1 MKPLQRRE
9 AALAALALFAWLA
22 FTAWARPLTLPDEGR
37 YAGVAWEMLQSGRWA
52 VPTLDGMPF
61 FHKPPLFYWISAAAM
76 AVFGPHAW
84 AARMP
89 SVLGAVLAA
98 WSLWLFT
105 RRWDG
110 EREAR
115 RAALILATQPF
126 FFIGGQF
133 ANLDMLVAGCISA
146 TVLLGAHAVL
156 LAEAGLP
163 HRRALLGAYAMAG
176 LGVLA
181 KGLIGGVLPAGVFIV
196 WLLASRRPALIL
208 RLVSLPGLGL
218 FLLVVLPWFVAM
230 QLRYPGFF
238 DYFVIYHHFQ
248 RFAHSGFNNEH
259 PFWFYVPVILL
270 LIFPWTLAVVA
281 VPRQGEGDA
290 RPSVTALM
298 WSWLAV
304 IVVFFSLPRSKLVGY
319 VLPALPPLAALI
331 AAGLCAQQG
340 RLARMVRPL
349 AVAAGVLCVG
359 GVVAAVFY
367 TPHSARPLGKALR
380 ELHAAGEPV
389 VFLDRYPYDLPFYAR
404 LAEPPLVLNAD
415 WHSPEIVKHDD
426 WHKELYD
433 AGLFEPTVAARQ
445 LVGRDALLPRLCAQ
459 PVSWIVGSRAEVA
472 ADPWFKGATEV
483 KAVKD
488 ASLWKLSRSSLSC
501 PGTPSDGSAGK

>member
-1 MKPLQRRE
+1 M
-9 AALAALALFAWLA
+9 
-22 FTAWARPLTLPDEGR
+22 
-37 YAGVAWEMLQSGRWA
+37 
-52 VPTLDGMPF
+52 
-61 FHKPPLFYWISAAAM
+61 
-76 AVFGPHAW
+76 
-84 AARMP
+84 
-89 SVLGAVLAA
+89 
-98 WSLWLFT
+98 
-105 RRWDG
+105 
-110 EREAR
+110 
-115 RAALILATQPF
+115 
-126 FFIGGQF
+126 
-133 ANLDMLVAGCISA
+133 
-146 TVLLGAHAVL
+146 LLGAHAVL
-156 LAEAGLP
+156 LSEAGLP

-218 FLLVVLPWFVAM
+218 FLLIALPWFVAM
-230 QLRYPGFF
+230 QLRYPGFY

-248 RFAHSGFNNEH
+248 RFAQSGFNNEH

-298 WSWLAV
+298 WSGLAV

-349 AVAAGVLCVG
+349 AVVAGLLCVG

-380 ELHAAGEPV
+380 ELHGAGEPV

-404 LAEPPLVLNAD
+404 LTEPALVLNAG
-415 WHSPEIVKHDD
+415 WRSPEIPKHDD

-433 AGLFEPTVAARQ
+433 AGLFEPGVAARQ
-445 LVGRDALLPRLCAQ
+445 LIGREALLQRLCAQ
-459 PVSWIVGSRAEVA
+459 PTSWIVGSKAEVA
-472 ADPWFKGATEV
+472 ADPWFKGAAEV

-488 ASLWKLSRSSLSC
+488 ASLWKLSRGSLSC